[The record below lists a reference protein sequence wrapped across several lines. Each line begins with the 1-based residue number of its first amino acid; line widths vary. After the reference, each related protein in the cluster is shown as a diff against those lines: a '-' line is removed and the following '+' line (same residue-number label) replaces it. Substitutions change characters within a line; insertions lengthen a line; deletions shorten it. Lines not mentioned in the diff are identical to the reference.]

1 MKRIGTFPKKSVIQ
15 DQYQV
20 QIYLGEHD
28 CCEVYRV
35 VDLNSHEL
43 KLMKV
48 IQNDF
53 LANIDIDL
61 LKENLYQ
68 ASLFVHPNLMIQS
81 ELKNFISD
89 EVKYYYFLNDY
100 LKGESLENLAERK
113 LKLTVTESLDI
124 LLPILEALEYL
135 GHHKKIHKFID
146 PSYIYLDYSSEK
158 KQSFLCLVKVNQ
170 FFDGSKKSIALAYQ
184 SSANNIKEYDAEGD
198 LFAWMVVLYKCI
210 TGVHPWNYDIDWE
223 EQTANIIKK
232 RIVIHRMSYPST
244 PLSFYK
250 KIYEKADDIF
260 GCILDGDQIKAKLSI
275 NALKS
280 NLLTVFDS
288 SWNDWDSKAHKNL
301 TLEKNSK
308 KSNENNTS
316 RKGLEKVAGM
326 SDLKKQLD
334 VDVIQSLRQIEKY
347 QKYGIEPLNGIL
359 LYGPPGC
366 GKTFIA
372 RCLAEE
378 IGYSYFEIKPSDLAS
393 VYIHGTQEKIAK
405 LFKEAEQEKP
415 SLIFIDEIDAVLPN
429 RNEGNLNHH
438 HLSEVNEFLAQIS
451 NCNEK
456 GIIIIGAT
464 NRPKAI
470 DSAMLRTGRL
480 EKHIYIGFPDFN
492 ARLDMLKQYI
502 ENRPFSEDLDLF
514 NVAILTVGY
523 TSSDLKYIVNETAK
537 MALKKDS
544 KITDEFFKEVIEKYK
559 PSVKND
565 DSFSQ
570 L

>member
-1 MKRIGTFPKKSVIQ
+1 MF
-15 DQYQV
+15 
-20 QIYLGEHD
+20 E
-28 CCEVYRV
+28 
-35 VDLNSHEL
+35 
-43 KLMKV
+43 
-48 IQNDF
+48 F
-53 LANIDIDL
+53 A
-61 LKENLYQ
+61 
-68 ASLFVHPNLMIQS
+68 
-81 ELKNFISD
+81 
-89 EVKYYYFLNDY
+89 
-100 LKGESLENLAERK
+100 
-113 LKLTVTESLDI
+113 
-124 LLPILEALEYL
+124 
-135 GHHKKIHKFID
+135 
-146 PSYIYLDYSSEK
+146 
-158 KQSFLCLVKVNQ
+158 
-170 FFDGSKKSIALAYQ
+170 IALAYQ

-347 QKYGIEPLNGIL
+347 QKYGIELLNGIL

-570 L
+570 F

>member
-1 MKRIGTFPKKSVIQ
+1 MS
-15 DQYQV
+15 
-20 QIYLGEHD
+20 
-28 CCEVYRV
+28 C
-35 VDLNSHEL
+35 
-43 KLMKV
+43 
-48 IQNDF
+48 
-53 LANIDIDL
+53 
-61 LKENLYQ
+61 
-68 ASLFVHPNLMIQS
+68 
-81 ELKNFISD
+81 
-89 EVKYYYFLNDY
+89 
-100 LKGESLENLAERK
+100 
-113 LKLTVTESLDI
+113 TE
-124 LLPILEALEYL
+124 
-135 GHHKKIHKFID
+135 
-146 PSYIYLDYSSEK
+146 
-158 KQSFLCLVKVNQ
+158 
-170 FFDGSKKSIALAYQ
+170 
-184 SSANNIKEYDAEGD
+184 
-198 LFAWMVVLYKCI
+198 
-210 TGVHPWNYDIDWE
+210 
-223 EQTANIIKK
+223 
-232 RIVIHRMSYPST
+232 
-244 PLSFYK
+244 K

-570 L
+570 F